1 MLETLFRFDEVR
13 EPRGL
18 RPGEEPS
25 PREIQMA
32 VRLIEAL
39 GREWDPARYPDTYR
53 ERVLE
58 MIRGK
63 AGPAPERT
71 IAAEEP
77 AVFDL
82 MEALKRSVEAA
93 RQVRGPVSEPE
104 GDRPLPSRQKV
115 PAGRRRCSN
124 PLRTGKSG
132 FGCRGPGRP
141 TQAIYYS
148 EQPAGGWGS

>member
-1 MLETLFRFDEVR
+1 FDEVR

-18 RPGEEPS
+18 RPAEEPS

-71 IAAEEP
+71 LVVGEP

-93 RQVRGPVSEPE
+93 RRARGPVSEPE
-104 GDRPLPSRQKV
+104 GDRPPSSR
-115 PAGRRRCSN
+115 
-124 PLRTGKSG
+124 
-132 FGCRGPGRP
+132 PGTR
-141 TQAIYYS
+141 
-148 EQPAGGWGS
+148 EKPAGGSGPTPR